1 VKNEQKT
8 LDETEIMFH

>member
-8 LDETEIMFH
+8 LDEAEIMFH